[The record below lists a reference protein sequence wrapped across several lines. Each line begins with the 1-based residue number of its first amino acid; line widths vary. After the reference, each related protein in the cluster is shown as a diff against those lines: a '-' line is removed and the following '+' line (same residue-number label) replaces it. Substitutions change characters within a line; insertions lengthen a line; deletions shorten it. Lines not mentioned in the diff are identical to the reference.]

1 MRPRLLIVTDRYP
14 IDPAN
19 SPATWMLAHLR
30 SFEGLADVEVVS
42 LVRLFPRIKNLF
54 LGGYD
59 RQWFRRRNSL
69 EAEERPFPHVVVHH
83 RRCLTVPDALG
94 WRVNP
99 RLIRLQQRRWLRGK
113 VRDFRPDAVLVHY
126 LHASSPLAHDAAR
139 AAGLPLWIDE
149 NETIGGMPSEGQQK
163 LRDWILGQL
172 ARADA
177 VIAQCSV
184 QAAELR
190 LLLPR
195 GVIHTIPLGVGQDV
209 PASEAPDP
217 PPLELIC
224 VSRLDLAGKNVDR
237 VLEALAIVRTR
248 QAPAVR
254 LTIAGSG
261 FLRPRLERLSRELGI
276 ADDVTFA
283 GWLPPPLLRR
293 TMRRMHAAVQPSEH
307 ESFGLVALE
316 AAAAGVPLIA
326 CARAGVVPD
335 LAATGA
341 AVLRVETADPE
352 SLASAMEELQVRYA
366 ELQRQALEA
375 RGRLLERYSWDAHA
389 RGYASLLRALR
400 RK

>member
-14 IDPAN
+14 IDPGN
-19 SPATWMLAHLR
+19 SPAAWMLAHLR
-30 SFEGLADVEVVS
+30 SLESLADVEVVS
-42 LVRLFPRIKNLF
+42 LVRLFPRMKNLF
-54 LGGYD
+54 FGGYD

-69 EAEERPFPHVVVHH
+69 DAEERPFPHVVVHH
-83 RRCLTVPDALG
+83 RRCLTVPDTLG

-99 RLIRLQQRRWLRGK
+99 WLISRQQRRWLRGK
-113 VRDFRPDAVLVHY
+113 VEGFRPDAVLVHY
-126 LHASSPLAHDAAR
+126 LHASAPLAREAAH

-172 ARADA
+172 SRADA

-190 LLLPR
+190 QLLPR
-195 GVIHTIPLGVGQDV
+195 GVIHTIPLGIEQDV
-209 PASEAPDP
+209 PAAEATDP

-248 QAPAVR
+248 RAPAVR
-254 LTIAGSG
+254 LTIAGAG
-261 FLRPRLERLSRELGI
+261 FLRPHLERLAQELGI

-283 GWLPPPLLRR
+283 GWLPAPLLRR
-293 TMRRMHAAVQPSEH
+293 TMRRMHGAVQPSEH

-316 AAAAGVPLIA
+316 AAASGVPLIA

-335 LAATGA
+335 LAAAGA
-341 AVLRVETADPE
+341 AVLPVETADPG
-352 SLASAMEELQVRYA
+352 SIASAIEELHVRYA

-389 RGYASLLRALR
+389 RGYAALLRALR